1 MDIPVMLVA
10 MSPSIMVVAVV
21 WIAFNASTQRRKA
34 TLTVIEA
41 AIRDGQ
47 TMTPETIRALG
58 MPRKDSNGDLKGGA
72 ILLAIAASL
81 LLLGWAI
88 GNVEGDAEAMYIMP
102 AIASFPGLIGL
113 VLIGFGLMNR
123 PKDEEAAQ

>member
-1 MDIPVMLVA
+1 MDIPIMLVA
-10 MSPSIMVVAVV
+10 LSPFIMVVAVV

-47 TMTPETIRALG
+47 TMTPDTIRALG
-58 MPRKDSNGDLKGGA
+58 MPRKDGNGDLKGGA
-72 ILLAIAASL
+72 ILLAIAVSL

-88 GNVEGDAEAMYIMP
+88 GNVEGDTEVMYIMP

-123 PKDEEAAQ
+123 PKDGEAAQ

>member
-1 MDIPVMLVA
+1 MSIPVMLVS
-10 MSPSIMVVAVV
+10 MSPFIMVVAVV

-47 TMTPETIRALG
+47 SMTPDTIRALG
-58 MPRKDSNGDLKGGA
+58 MPRKDGNGDLKGGA
-72 ILLAIAASL
+72 ILLAIALSL
-81 LLLGWAI
+81 LLLGWA
-88 GNVEGDAEAMYIMP
+88 VSAEADEDVFNIMS

-123 PKDEEAAQ
+123 PKDEVAAQ